1 MSLTHQEQQPQ
12 HAEPRYDSETLSKV
26 TRLAQELQSRHQQT
40 MTAREMEEAGA
51 EVGLDP
57 AFIRRALAELAQKGR
72 QHVQA
77 VRTSGWKPT
86 KPIVT
91 AWWAVG
97 WMLPMI
103 LGLLL
108 ESIFHGSDF
117 HADIAGIGFFA
128 GWTVYIGGGIILG
141 GMAQE
146 DSTDAGPAAP
156 QSVSRSTMLE
166 MLFALQ
172 RELEGQKRH
181 RAFLSVDVVGS
192 SGIKQGQTDLAVE
205 FSFGQ
210 FRRWLDLIVT
220 GCGGEM
226 HSAAGDGTMCAFPDD
241 AFALR
246 AARRIQEGIAGFNA
260 DHNRLSTPF
269 RVRCGVSAGEVA
281 VDPSVPLGHL
291 HSPVIDRAAHLQKQ
305 ADPGGIVAG
314 VEVAGAALTELGD
327 VASLPD
333 RGDGM
338 RALAWRGTI

>member
-1 MSLTHQEQQPQ
+1 MTLRHTDQEHQEQPRY
-12 HAEPRYDSETLSKV
+12 AEPRYDSETLAKV

-72 QHVQA
+72 QKVQD

-86 KPIVT
+86 KSMVG
-91 AWWAVG
+91 AWWAAG
-97 WMLPMI
+97 WALPMI
-103 LGLLL
+103 LVVLF
-108 ESIFHGSDF
+108 ERIFHG
-117 HADIAGIGFFA
+117 DIAAIGFFG
-128 GWTVYIGGGIILG
+128 GWALYIGGGIMLG

-146 DSTDAGPAAP
+146 GSTEAGPTAP

-192 SGIKQGQTDLAVE
+192 SAMKQGQTDLAVE
-205 FSFGQ
+205 VSFDR
-210 FRRWLDLIVT
+210 FRRWLELIIM
-220 GCGGEM
+220 GCDGEM
-226 HSAAGDGTMCAFPDD
+226 HSAAGDGMMCAFPDD
-241 AFALR
+241 ASALR

-281 VDPSVPLGHL
+281 VDPSVSLGHL

-305 ADPGGIVAG
+305 AEPGGIVAG
-314 VEVAGAALTELGD
+314 VELAGAALAELGD

-333 RGDGM
+333 RGDGL
-338 RALAWRGTI
+338 RALAWRGGS